1 MSNATEIMYS
11 AINAHAAIAAAE
23 AFANVVDQDWEAE
36 ATLYTFND
44 DSVLVLSGTVVSGP
58 QLNAYSNITAARR
71 ALTAARDALSA

>member
-36 ATLYTFND
+36 ATLYTFDD
-44 DSVLVLSGTVVSGP
+44 DSVLVVSGP
-58 QLNAYSNITAARR
+58 QVNAYSNITAAR
-71 ALTAARDALSA
+71 DALSA